1 MGTRPKSQGPGPPPE
16 EPSDDSAALIG
27 GLQHSITRRSTR
39 SQERWTSLKKLYD
52 PHLLAHARSRI
63 GTALLRVLDPE
74 EVVDEAWIRVF
85 ESWDDFHYE
94 KKHALRAWLCLQVDR
109 VILDRCRREQR
120 RPPELAAR
128 ERRRLRGAID
138 PPSPGAGRRRSSR
151 RLDRRETLI
160 KAIDELPDIY
170 RRALRA
176 IWLEEKPR
184 ERGRHA
190 SSTSSPTRSPS
201 RCEAGMELLRARLD
215 QNLL

>member
-1 MGTRPKSQGPGPPPE
+1 LGTRPKSQGPGPSPE
-16 EPSDDSAALIG
+16 EPSDDSAAMIG

-52 PHLLAHARSRI
+52 PHLLAHARTSM

-74 EVVDEAWIRVF
+74 EVVDEAWMRVF
-85 ESWDDFHYE
+85 ESWDDFRYE
-94 KKHALRAWLCLQVDR
+94 RKHSLRAWLCLQVNR

-120 RPPELAAR
+120 RPPALLLGSDDDSAR
-128 ERRRLRGAID
+128 ID
-138 PPSPGAGRRRSSR
+138 PTEPRSGPATVVG

-160 KAIDELPDIY
+160 KAIDDLPDIY

-184 ERGRHA
+184 EEVARELNVKPNTLTVQVR
-190 SSTSSPTRSPS
+190 R
-201 RCEAGMELLRARLD
+201 GMELLRARLD